1 MDIPVVV
8 QAGMGGGLATGAL
21 AAAVTN
27 AGGLGTIGLLPP
39 GRLRSELAAA
49 REQTAGPLAVNLI
62 VPLASAEHW
71 HVAAQ
76 ADVVVTHWDLRPRR
90 RTPGYWI
97 QTVGT
102 CEAARAAVTAGADA
116 VIAQGV
122 ESGGHVIGT
131 TPALEL
137 LEHVMRGL
145 PKGFP
150 VLVAGGIA
158 TQHDVQTA
166 LAAGAVAAVAGTRFL
181 ASEESGAHPRYKQR
195 LVDGDATVLTELFGM
210 GWPHAPHRVMPNGAT
225 RRWLRDDPRGPARI
239 RKLHAALAPV
249 TRLTPQGLQ
258 QQLMVRAASGPLDLT
273 PVAPTAGMPD
283 ATVETHAL
291 YAGET
296 VARVHDIRPA
306 AELVRDLTP

>member
-1 MDIPVVV
+1 
-8 QAGMGGGLATGAL
+8 MGGGLATGAL

-39 GRLRSELAAA
+39 DSLRSELEAA
-49 REQTAGPLAVNLI
+49 RAMTGGPLAINLI
-62 VPLASAEHW
+62 VPLSRAEHW
-71 HVAAQ
+71 HVAAL
-76 ADVVVTHWDLRPRR
+76 ADVVVTHWDLKPRR

-116 VIAQGV
+116 VIVQGV

-150 VLVAGGIA
+150 VVVAGGIA

-181 ASEESGAHPRYKQR
+181 ASEESGAHPHYKQR
-195 LVDGDATVLTELFGM
+195 LVDGDDTVLTELFGM
-210 GWPHAPHRVMPNGAT
+210 GWPRAPHRVLLNAAT
-225 RRWLRDDPRGPARI
+225 RRWLKDGPRGPSSVRN
-239 RKLHAALAPV
+239 LHAAFGHSARWMPE
-249 TRLTPQGLQ
+249 GLQ
-258 QQLMVRAASGPLDLT
+258 RGLTRRAASGPLDLT
-273 PVAPTAGMPD
+273 PAAPVAGMPN
-283 ATVETHAL
+283 ATVETHPL

-306 AELVRDLTP
+306 AELVRDLMP